1 MKNNI
6 FLYQNHLDTLRA
18 LAILLVFLFH
28 INKDYFGFG
37 YIGVDIF
44 FVISGYVISQ
54 SLIQKKYTSNKI
66 SFLEFYTKRILR
78 LFPSLLLMVII
89 FFTLYLILVNY
100 GDFELKLNF
109 KSSVF
114 SLLGLSNF
122 YFYSNLDQFNYFQID
137 DYRAPLIHTWSLGVE
152 EQFYF
157 IYPLLVISIF
167 YLIGKT
173 RNSFQFLFLFLSA
186 LQLLSFYIFA
196 NSFNISH
203 FYLPFSRAWEL
214 LTGCLLFLSINSYTN
229 KFIGKKIIYFCA
241 ILFLSFFTLFLF
253 LNNEFNEKYLIITSI
268 FFTVF
273 YIIFYK
279 RLPKFLY
286 KNNLISHFGKASYSI
301 YLWHMPMIFFC
312 NLYFKSYIFYAM
324 SIFFT
329 FIFSYTNYFY
339 VEPLRHNKVLKKK
352 IIYFLRFVP
361 VIIIF
366 LVLLVGSSNKLKFRN
381 FLYNAIVSI
390 DKNFSFINIH
400 KGSQKDR
407 LTSKWELSIDDC
419 MNSNENFKRID
430 YLNCIKNSD
439 TKDLYYLMGDSYGE
453 HFINVLAKNKHIK
466 NLYYGR
472 LDNENFSDRKNKTT
486 AKNTKRN
493 YDKIKKEF
501 YGDKTIIISINYS
514 TDLNYKK
521 LNNFINSF
529 DNENI
534 ILISPHNFNFFL
546 KESNNK
552 CEATVNSFKICYLN
566 KDTESIQ
573 KFKSI
578 INLLKID
585 NKNIYTYDLT
595 RFFCNSDVC
604 TNYVEKIDLYVFV
617 DYFSHFTKEFATYI
631 SSDFHIFLK
640 SIKN

>member
-1 MKNNI
+1 MNRNF

-18 LAILLVFLFH
+18 LAIVLVFLFH
-28 INKDYFGFG
+28 INKDFFGFG

-54 SLIQKKYTSNKI
+54 SLIKKKYITNKI

-78 LFPSLLLMVII
+78 LFPSLLLMIVI
-89 FFTLYLILVNY
+89 FFILYLILVNF
-100 GDFELKLNF
+100 GDIELKLNF
-109 KSSVF
+109 KSSIF
-114 SLLGLSNF
+114 SLFGLSNF
-122 YFYSNLDQFNYFQID
+122 YFFSNLDQFSYFQID

-157 IYPLLVISIF
+157 IYPFLVITIF
-167 YLIGKT
+167 YLISKK
-173 RNSFQFLFLFLSA
+173 RNSFQCLFILLSVA
-186 LQLLSFYIFA
+186 QLLSFYVFIS
-196 NSFNISH
+196 SFNISH

-214 LTGCLLFLSINSYTN
+214 LTGCLLFLSINNYSN
-229 KFIGKKIIYFCA
+229 KLIEKKIIYISI
-241 ILFLSFFTLFLF
+241 ILFFLSCILFLF
-253 LNNEFNEKYLIITSI
+253 LNDEFNEKHLILASI
-268 FFTVF
+268 FFTIF

-279 RLPKFLY
+279 KFPKFLY
-286 KNNLISHFGKASYSI
+286 QNNLISHFGKASYSI

-312 NLYFKSYIFYAM
+312 NIYFKSYTFYVM
-324 SIFFT
+324 SVFFT
-329 FIFSYTNYFY
+329 ILFSYANYLY
-339 VEPLRHNKVLKKK
+339 VEPLRHNKILKKK
-352 IIYFLRFVP
+352 IIYFLRFIP

-366 LVLLVGSSNKLKFRN
+366 LILLVGFNNKLKFRN
-381 FLYNAIVSI
+381 FLHNTIVSI

-407 LTSKWELSIDDC
+407 LTLKWELSVDNC

-466 NLYYGR
+466 NLYYAR
-472 LDNENFSDRKNKTT
+472 LDNENFSDKKNKST

-493 YDKIKKEF
+493 YDKIKKQF
-501 YGDKTIIISINYS
+501 NGVKTIIISINYPKE
-514 TDLNYKK
+514 LNYKK
-521 LNNFINSF
+521 LNDFINSF

-534 ILISPHNFNFFL
+534 IFIAPHLF
-546 KESNNK
+546 KESNDK
-552 CEATVNSFKICYLN
+552 CETTVNNFKICYLN
-566 KDTESIQ
+566 KDIESIK
-573 KFKSI
+573 KFKSS
-578 INLLKID
+578 INLLKND
-585 NKNIYTYDLT
+585 NKNIDIYDLT
-595 RFFCNSDVC
+595 SVFCNSNVC

-617 DYFSHFTKEFATYI
+617 DYFSHFTKEFANYI